1 MQEESQEEK
10 SMDTTVT
17 IEFTSNMEQHLR
29 ILEQQLKHIR
39 DVKVDLVEARDHK
52 APSLFAIAIGK
63 SGERAEK
70 AAETVAQVLHDF
82 LHTETAALS
91 HKTIYLVTIEGE
103 RIDIEPMSV
112 EDITGI
118 IMAAKAGEY

>member
-1 MQEESQEEK
+1 
-10 SMDTTVT
+10 MDTTVT

-29 ILEQQLKHIR
+29 TLEQQLKHIR

-82 LHTETAALS
+82 LHTDTAALS

>member
-1 MQEESQEEK
+1 MQEEIQEEK

-39 DVKVDLVEARDHK
+39 DVKVDVVEARDHK

-70 AAETVAQVLHDF
+70 AAETGLPSILRRH
-82 LHTETAALS
+82 S
-91 HKTIYLVTIEGE
+91 TIQNSRSEK
-103 RIDIEPMSV
+103 
-112 EDITGI
+112 
-118 IMAAKAGEY
+118 AKAAD

>member
-1 MQEESQEEK
+1 
-10 SMDTTVT
+10 MDTTVT
-17 IEFTSNMEQHLR
+17 IKFTSNMEQHLR
-29 ILEQQLKHIR
+29 TLEQQLKHIR

-82 LHTETAALS
+82 LHTDTSALS